1 MLMQGSTQSVFP
13 LTCDT
18 EYVNCHHLYLE
29 NLIKGF
35 IVKRNDMPHVISS
48 SSPKFLLDHHV
59 NRDTLSCCQSRLPY
73 HHIQDLKKLKFHIKI
88 LSRWTKS
95 FNVFMKDVVKL

>member
-1 MLMQGSTQSVFP
+1 MVCLKSLFFLMLMQGSTQSVLP

-35 IVKRNDMPHVISS
+35 TVKRNDMPHVISS
-48 SSPKFLLDHHV
+48 SPPKFLLDNHV
-59 NRDTLSCCQSRLPY
+59 NRDTPSCQSRRP
-73 HHIQDLKKLKFHIKI
+73 
-88 LSRWTKS
+88 
-95 FNVFMKDVVKL
+95 